1 MEVLQIK
8 NLLLC
13 NGYPSAFF
21 EYCLIVFLDKIFSVA
36 VSSPLDNINKRVI
49 YFYLPFTGT
58 HSLRIRTQLVKLLS
72 SCFPDIDLLIVFKP
86 SRRLSDLFQFKDVM
100 PKLMRLH
107 VVFKFK
113 CRCCGALYF
122 GQTCCHLHTRISEH
136 LGISPLSGKKLTCS
150 SLSAIQAHSRTTCI
164 PPPISFGNF
173 SINVLL
179 QYHFGIVY

>member
-1 MEVLQIK
+1 MPPLRHGFSTSAYRKPTFTGFFTNFDSFIPLSFNCNLVYCLLDRYFKICSSYQAFQLEVLQIK

-86 SRRLSDLFQFKDVM
+86 SRRLPDFFNSK
-100 PKLMRLH
+100 
-107 VVFKFK
+107 
-113 CRCCGALYF
+113 
-122 GQTCCHLHTRISEH
+122 TS
-136 LGISPLSGKKLTCS
+136 SPS
-150 SLSAIQAHSRTTCI
+150 
-164 PPPISFGNF
+164 
-173 SINVLL
+173 
-179 QYHFGIVY
+179 